1 MARIVR
7 IKLASTSLED
17 LNAVG
22 AEIKRIAEKTGVRIR
37 GPIPLPTKRL
47 VVTVRKAPSGQGTH
61 TFDKWEM
68 RIHKRIIDMDAD
80 ERAMRQLMRV
90 RVPPSVKVEIIIK

>member
-1 MARIVR
+1 MPRIVR
-7 IKLASTSLED
+7 IKLVSTSVKD
-17 LNAVG
+17 LNEVCE
-22 AEIKRIAEKTGVRIR
+22 EIRRIARKTGVKMR

-47 VVTVRKAPSGQGTH
+47 VVTVRRAPSGQGTH
-61 TFDKWEM
+61 TFDHWEM

-90 RVPPSVKVEIIIK
+90 RVPPNVRIEIELK